1 MFVMFALY
9 SNQTADTQCKFTNE
23 WVDFCI
29 IPRATGYDFTY
40 TTSLSFL
47 FYWGALLLYEMS
59 SNHFLMVC
67 KSELYSPY
75 ISRLQ
80 SSNFSLACRNHAYC
94 FCKNPRAQV
103 PHLSIQFLWAIPW
116 LLVTHFS
123 LIYLADD
130 FFLLFLVLLN
140 EVRMLGKSKVS
151 GVNQEDER
159 GSWVQVFLV
168 LRQGLRNFLSVFS
181 WVRWHN

>member
-1 MFVMFALY
+1 MFVMFALC
-9 SNQTADTQCKFTNE
+9 SNQTADMKCKFKNE
-23 WVDFCI
+23 WADFCI
-29 IPRATGYDFTY
+29 IPRATRYDFTY
-40 TTSLSFL
+40 TTSLSFS

-75 ISRLQ
+75 IWRLQ
-80 SSNFSLACRNHAYC
+80 SSNFLLACRNHAYC
-94 FCKNPRAQV
+94 FCKNPQARV
-103 PHLSIQFLWAIPW
+103 LHLSIQFLWAIAW

-123 LIYLADD
+123 LIYLVDD

-151 GVNQEDER
+151 GVNQGDER

-168 LRQGLRNFLSVFS
+168 LPQGFRNFLSVFS
-181 WVRWHN
+181 